1 MRDLQISPEA
11 ALLGNRWHFR
21 SNPSAPSFL
30 VFGSASGLACQ
41 TWEKSLAQPQARLA
55 NGNRVS
61 AFFHEVAEHHSE
73 QGPSAAP
80 HWLTRMLIPYCASG
94 TGLSLFCISAVT
106 LSTWTASGNVEFRDG
121 FKSFHLL
128 CSCFSGTF
136 LHITPVSPL
145 VCRHLYVVVGWVAGM
160 LATH

>member
-21 SNPSAPSFL
+21 SNPFAPSFL

-80 HWLTRMLIPYCASG
+80 RWLTRMLIPYCASG
-94 TGLSLFCISAVT
+94 TGLSLFCISVVT
-106 LSTWTASGNVEFRDG
+106 LSTWTASGNVEFRDWG
-121 FKSFHLL
+121 LNPST
-128 CSCFSGTF
+128 SSV
-136 LHITPVSPL
+136 PVS
-145 VCRHLYVVVGWVAGM
+145 
-160 LATH
+160 LALFCTSSLCHPSCADTCTWW